1 MKTKAAT
8 SYDELDEGEKVDASY
23 LAGAFHAFTTGHNG
37 DWDDPDD
44 DHKLM
49 IVEAANW
56 MRAGRVLGYVK
67 PKPQAAEEAVKEE
80 QEQGHVKVTNGG

>member
-1 MKTKAAT
+1 MKTTAAR
-8 SYDELDEGEKVDASY
+8 SYDDLDELEKVDASY
-23 LAGAFHAFTTGHNG
+23 LAGAYHAFTTGYSGSFH
-37 DWDDPDD
+37 DPDD

-67 PKPQAAEEAVKEE
+67 PAPETAEAIREKESKNAKAA
-80 QEQGHVKVTNGG
+80 NGG